1 MAEAPLFSIVI
12 PCYNYGHWLAR
23 AVNSVLAQDG
33 ADWELLVINDG
44 STDATDAVA
53 TALLRQ
59 HEPRLRYLTQANRG
73 LAATRN
79 RGIDATR
86 GDYLIFLDADDEMAP
101 GALGVYRAMI
111 ARHPGVDMVA
121 GGYRVV
127 TADGHERRRQV
138 GALPR
143 SPQRRLRHYLFGNSL
158 FGEKLH
164 FSNGAVAIRR
174 DVFAVRRYPE
184 QLRVVEDIP
193 VFAYLV
199 ACRQLAVSPAP
210 LAIIH
215 RHAASLRHDAGHAT
229 AVGMAL
235 VDELF
240 RPGVLPAW
248 ALAYRRRYE
257 TQRFLSL
264 FRTCYL
270 AGDSARALDF
280 YRRAW
285 LGDPLFTLGRWS
297 YLRKYLGLRLR
308 GNRR

>member
-1 MAEAPLFSIVI
+1 MAETLLFSIVI

-23 AVNSVLAQDG
+23 AVTSVLAQDG
-33 ADWELLVINDG
+33 SDWELLVINDG
-44 STDATDAVA
+44 STDNTDAVA
-53 TALLRQ
+53 AELLRQ
-59 HEPRLRYLTQANRG
+59 HAPRLRYLAQSNRG

-86 GDYLIFLDADDEMAP
+86 GRYLIFLDADDELAP
-101 GALGVYRAMI
+101 GALGVYREMI

-127 TADGHERRRQV
+127 DADGRARRRRV
-138 GALPR
+138 GSLPH
-143 SPQRRLRHYLFGNSL
+143 SPQRRLRHYLFGENL
-158 FGEKLH
+158 FGKKLH

-174 DVFAVRRYPE
+174 DVFTVRRYPE
-184 QLRVVEDIP
+184 NLRVVEDIP

-215 RHAASLRHDAGHAT
+215 RHAASLRHDAGQAA

-240 RPGVLPAW
+240 RPGVMPDW
-248 ALAYRRRYE
+248 ALVYRTRYE
-257 TQRFLSL
+257 TLRCLSL

-270 AGDSARALDF
+270 AGEKENALNFYHRAL
-280 YRRAW
+280 R
-285 LGDPLFTLGRWS
+285 GDPVRTLSRWS
-297 YLRKYLGLRLR
+297 YLRKYLRLRLAPR
-308 GNRR
+308 

>member
-1 MAEAPLFSIVI
+1 MAETPLFSIVI

-44 STDATDAVA
+44 STDTTDAVA
-53 TALLRQ
+53 AELLRR
-59 HEPRLRYLTQANRG
+59 HAPRLRYLAQANRG
-73 LAATRN
+73 VAATRN
-79 RGIDATR
+79 RGIDATT
-86 GDYLIFLDADDEMAP
+86 GSYLIFLDADDELAP
-101 GALGVYRAMI
+101 GALGVYREVI

-127 TADGHERRRQV
+127 DADGRERQRQV
-138 GALPR
+138 GALPC
-143 SPQRRLRHYLFGNSL
+143 SPQRRLRHYLCSK
-158 FGEKLH
+158 KLH

-184 QLRVVEDIP
+184 NLRAVEDIP

-199 ACRQLAVSPAP
+199 ACRQLAVSTAP

-215 RHAASLRHDAGHAT
+215 HHAASLRHNTGQAA

-240 RPGVLPAW
+240 RPGVMPDW
-248 ALAYRRRYE
+248 ALAYRTRYE
-257 TQRFLSL
+257 TQRRLSL

-270 AGDSARALDF
+270 AGEHENALIFYHRAL
-280 YRRAW
+280 R
-285 LGDPLFTLGRWS
+285 GDPVRTLSRWS
-297 YLRKYLGLRLR
+297 YLRKYLGLRL
-308 GNRR
+308 GLRRR